1 MTKIAKSRTVRQRV
15 YLSHPGV
22 PGGHTW
28 WLESSGALLARG
40 GSILAKSLFLAVVL
54 NVFTG
59 KSNGKAKMAKNGIYM
74 SHTRPSEYFGGSY
87 LVVGDG
93 SHPLSLQGVEFG
105 PKYAFTGKKRDFTA
119 KK

>member
-54 NVFTG
+54 DVFTG
-59 KSNGKAKMAKNGIYM
+59 CLSEKLRKSKKKWNFFFLLFSIRNMLKRPEMALKV
-74 SHTRPSEYFGGSY
+74 SRSENSPFWLFVPRGCHLG
-87 LVVGDG
+87 
-93 SHPLSLQGVEFG
+93 
-105 PKYAFTGKKRDFTA
+105 T
-119 KK
+119 

>member
-1 MTKIAKSRTVRQRV
+1 MGQNGQKWHIYVRQRV
-15 YLSHPGV
+15 YLSHPSV

-59 KSNGKAKMAKNGIYM
+59 CLSEKVEKIEKKMEFFFLLFSIRNMLK
-74 SHTRPSEYFGGSY
+74 RPEMALKVSRSENSPFWLFVPRGCHLG
-87 LVVGDG
+87 
-93 SHPLSLQGVEFG
+93 
-105 PKYAFTGKKRDFTA
+105 T
-119 KK
+119 

>member
-1 MTKIAKSRTVRQRV
+1 MTKFQGKKIGEKKLHRFKVEIWGFCTRFPENTRFPYLRVTKIAKSRTVRQRV

-54 NVFTG
+54 HVFTG
-59 KSNGKAKMAKNGIYM
+59 KSNGKAKMAKN
-74 SHTRPSEYFGGSY
+74 
-87 LVVGDG
+87 
-93 SHPLSLQGVEFG
+93 
-105 PKYAFTGKKRDFTA
+105 
-119 KK
+119 